1 MPRFSPQFFPSTA
14 VTKWSSGEFGVNG
27 WYPAA
32 PTDVTPTEGD
42 QEVALAWTEGNTH
55 GADIT
60 GYKVEK
66 NDGSWSTVTSDTGSG
81 TASYTV
87 TGLTNGTAYTFRV
100 TAINSVGLGETVSSA
115 SAASTPRG
123 VPGTPGTLSLA
134 AGAPAS
140 SVIDLSWSAPGS
152 TNGGAITGYKI
163 QRSTDGSSWSDVVAD
178 TSSTGTTYSNT
189 GLTASTTYHYRV
201 AAINVAGVGGYGN
214 EPNRDSGDPAMTYS
228 VTGSPTERTY
238 GVYKSLHWTG
248 AGNFVVTANPKTLD
262 ILIVSGGGGGGGSY
276 YIYGGGGGGGAG
288 GMKEFTSQ
296 TVSVGT
302 HTIAIGQGGAGGSA
316 GGGSGTDGGDSS
328 FAISGGSTLSTT
340 GGGAGILGTGRDG
353 GSGAGG
359 QGNTTTLPGSGISGE
374 GNSGGNGVYWGNYPT
389 YGGGGGGK
397 GGTGGSGVST
407 GGAGG
412 LYGTNYY
419 ADGNTSGTTDGV
431 HRFAEGGGGAGSSN
445 STGSGGTGDGDGG
458 GGAGGLVNAAGFA
471 GNDGAVIIRWIV

>member
-32 PTDVTPTEGD
+32 PIGVTPTEGD
-42 QEVALAWTEGNTH
+42 QEVALSWDAGNAN
-55 GADIT
+55 GSDIT

-66 NDGSWSTVTSDTGSG
+66 NDGSWSTVTSDTGSAA
-81 TASYTV
+81 TSYTA

-100 TAINSVGLGETVSSA
+100 TAINGVGEGEAASSVSA
-115 SAASTPRG
+115 SKTPRG
-123 VPGTPGTLSLA
+123 VPGAPGTLSLA
-134 AGAPAS
+134 AGSPNT
-140 SVIDLSWSAPGS
+140 SVIGLSWSAPGS

-201 AAINVAGVGGYGN
+201 AAINAAGAGAYGN
-214 EPNRDSGDPAMTYS
+214 APSLATSDPPMTYS

-238 GVYKSLHWTG
+238 GIYKSLQWTG
-248 AGNFVVTANPKTLD
+248 AGNFVVTANPKSLD
-262 ILIVSGGGGGGGSY
+262 ILIVSGGGGGGGGY
-276 YIYGGGGGGGAG
+276 YSYGGGAGGGAG

-296 TVSVGT
+296 TVSVAT
-302 HTIAIGQGGAGGSA
+302 HTIAIGAGGSA
-316 GGGSGTDGGDSS
+316 GANGGDGGDGGDSS

-340 GGGAGILGTGRDG
+340 GGGAGVIGTGHAG

-359 QGNTTTLPGSGISGE
+359 MGNSTGQPGQGVSGE
-374 GNSGGNGVYWGNYPT
+374 GNAGGAGVYASPA

-431 HRFAEGGGGAGSSN
+431 HRFAEGGGGAGTSN
-445 STGSGGTGDGDGG
+445 STGAGGSGDGDGG
-458 GGAGGLVNAAGFA
+458 GGAGGILWTAGTA
-471 GNDGAVIIRWIV
+471 GRDGTVIIRWVV